1 MKICRKHPL
10 AAVLGLLVVA
20 ACGTPAP
27 AEPPAAAGPAVRPA
41 LDAHLPTGERR
52 SVRVKVELE
61 PAPAELGGNLF
72 YAGFASVD
80 AMTGRPAQGA
90 RPADHG
96 IVARWI
102 AELPVEVDVPLVP
115 GLHYVVMYSEEAY
128 ARPTDRVA
136 PAQRLGAGDTL
147 SFVIPERPVL
157 PAPRT
162 AAVSE
167 PSPSGGPAAR
177 P

>member
-1 MKICRKHPL
+1 MKKL
-10 AAVLGLLVVA
+10 VA
-20 ACGTPAP
+20 AMLTLALSPGCGTPP
-27 AEPPAAAGPAVRPA
+27 AAEAPAAAQSSVRPA
-41 LDAHLPTGERR
+41 PAAHPPTGERR
-52 SVRVKVELE
+52 SVRVRVTIE
-61 PAPAELGGNLF
+61 PPPAKLGGNLL

-90 RPADHG
+90 RPTDHG

-102 AELPVEVDVPLVP
+102 AELPVQADVSLVP

-147 SFVIPERPVL
+147 SFVIPEGANL
-157 PAPRT
+157 PAART
-162 AAVSE
+162 ASAAE
-167 PSPSGGPAAR
+167 PSLSGGPAAR